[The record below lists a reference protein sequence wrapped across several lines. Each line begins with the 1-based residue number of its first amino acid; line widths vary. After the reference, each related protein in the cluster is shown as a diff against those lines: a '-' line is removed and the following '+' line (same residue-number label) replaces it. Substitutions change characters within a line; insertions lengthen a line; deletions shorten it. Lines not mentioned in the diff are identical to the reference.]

1 MPIAKRAPS
10 RTSTTAPK
18 TTMFTYE
25 CNNNQGLKVQGE
37 ISAVNITLA
46 KADLRR
52 QGLNP
57 ISVRRKSTPLFGQ
70 RKKKVSVAEISHFSR
85 QMATMMSAGVP
96 LVQSFDIVA
105 KGTDN
110 TGVRDLVLAIKAEVE
125 AGRTFSDALKQHP
138 LYFDQLF
145 CNLVAAGE
153 ASGSLET
160 MLDRIATYK
169 EKTES
174 LKRKIKKALF
184 YPCAVV
190 VVAIIV
196 TGILLIFVVPQFEQ
210 LFKGF
215 GADLPYFTKL
225 VVSLSNFVQK
235 AWWMILGFV
244 IAAVWVFTYCKRKY
258 VIVGQVLDK
267 LMLKLPIVG
276 NILHKAAVARYA
288 RTLSTTFA
296 AGVPLVEALESVAG
310 ATGNIV
316 YTKAVLYIRDAVSTG
331 SQMQAAMRTTG
342 IFPNM
347 VVQMVAIGEESGS
360 LDKMLAK
367 VATIFEE
374 EVDAAVDGLS
384 SLLEPLIMAVLGVL
398 VGGLVIAMYLPIF
411 KMGSVI

>member
-1 MPIAKRAPS
+1 MPVAKRATPQV
-10 RTSTTAPK
+10 ST
-18 TTMFTYE
+18 FTYE
-25 CNNNQGLKVQGE
+25 CINHQGTRIKGE
-37 ISAVNITLA
+37 ITAANLTLA

-57 ISVRRKSTPLFGQ
+57 VKVRRRSQSIFTTK
-70 RKKKVSVAEISHFSR
+70 RKKKITAAEISYFSR
-85 QMATMMSAGVP
+85 QMATMMTAGVP

-105 KGTDN
+105 KGVEN
-110 TGVRDLVLAIKAEVE
+110 ESMRDLVLSIKADVE
-125 AGRTFSDALKQHP
+125 AGRSFSEALRQHP

-160 MLDRIATYK
+160 MLDRIASYK

-184 YPCAVV
+184 YPTAVL

-196 TGILLIFVVPQFEQ
+196 TAILLIFVVPQFEQ
-210 LFKGF
+210 LFKSF
-215 GADLPYFTKL
+215 GADLPAFTKMIIGL
-225 VVSLSNFVQK
+225 SNIVQKWWYIFLGVIILSIWSLS
-235 AWWMILGFV
+235 
-244 IAAVWVFTYCKRKY
+244 YSKRKY
-258 VIVGQVLDK
+258 PPVQHTIDK
-267 LMLKLPIVG
+267 LILKVPVIG
-276 NILHKAAVARYA
+276 KILHKAAIARFA

-296 AGVPLVEALESVAG
+296 AGVPLVEALDSVAG
-310 ATGNIV
+310 ATGNVI
-316 YTKAVLYIRDAVSTG
+316 YSAAVLRIKDEVSTG
-331 SQMQAAMRTTG
+331 SQMQLAMRNTG

-347 VVQMVAIGEESGS
+347 VIQMVAIGEESGS
-360 LDKMLAK
+360 LDSMLAK
-367 VATIFEE
+367 IASIFEE

-384 SLLEPLIMAVLGVL
+384 SLLEPLIMAILGVL